1 MIFLTGGTGL
11 LGLHI
16 LEDQRHRGGEVTAL
30 ARDDRAAARVARLGA
45 RPLHGDVADPAM
57 WARVEGVRGIVH
69 GAAIIAGGGHWAAY
83 EAVNVEATRLA
94 ARQARCL
101 GVPLVHISSIAVYG
115 AAAGREAPG
124 TVTED
129 YPFGSRSHGD
139 YYARSKRL
147 AEDVVRE
154 EMARGLQA
162 VVLRPCVVYGP
173 GDRLFLPNVVRHA
186 RRGFFP
192 LVGTGRRPLVLVHA
206 RNVAAAVALALD
218 DPRALG
224 GTFNVTFDGEL
235 TGLSFVAGLA
245 EGLGRPV
252 RAVRIPAPLAEAA
265 AATADG
271 VRRLLGRHFPGYRAA
286 VRFLRGGNP
295 YASGALAGRLGWRPV
310 VEHATGFPAAV
321 RDAAGGQAP

>member
-101 GVPLVHISSIAVYG
+101 GVPLVHISSIAVYE

-154 EMARGLQA
+154 EMTRGLVA
-162 VVLRPCVVYGP
+162 VMLRPCVVYGA
-173 GDRLFLPNVVRHA
+173 GDRLFLPGIVRHA

-192 LVGTGRRPLVLVHA
+192 LVGPGRAPLPIVHA
-206 RNVAAAVALALD
+206 ANVAAAVAVT
-218 DPRALG
+218 LG
-224 GTFNVTFDGEL
+224 NPAAGGRVFNVTNDGEL
-235 TGLSFVAGLA
+235 TGLEFVAGLA
-245 EGLGRPV
+245 AGLGRPV
-252 RAVRIPAPLAEAA
+252 RAVHLPAGAARGLA
-265 AATADG
+265 TVGDR
-271 VRRLLGRHFPGYRAA
+271 VRGIFGPPFPSFRAS
-286 VRFLRGGNP
+286 VRFLEGGNP
-295 YASGALAGRLGWRPV
+295 FTSAALVRDLGWAPV
-310 VEHATGFPAAV
+310 VPHREALPAAV
-321 RDAAGGQAP
+321 RDAAAPNA